1 MPQTLS
7 TIRRLCRGALVVAG
21 WALAPACAADLPPVY
36 INNLAPFAYEDHG
49 VMKGVIYDL
58 VNEIARRAGAGASVN
73 PLPFKRITAHLSDHP
88 DALAVVWRQPEND
101 SRYTWIVKLL
111 DERMMLV
118 ARRDSQVDISSVAA
132 ARHLRAGVVLGS
144 PADVIAHRLG
154 FEHIEAVSTAE
165 SNALKLAAGHIDVWL
180 AVPGVVDYG
189 QRRIGADP
197 SAVRYGAQIE
207 PVSMYLACAQHCD
220 KVEAARLR
228 AIVDAMARDGSY
240 AAILRRYNY

>member
-58 VNEIARRAGAGASVN
+58 VNEIARRAGA
-73 PLPFKRITAHLSDHP
+73 
-88 DALAVVWRQPEND
+88 LAVVWRQPENAD
-101 SRYTWIVKLL
+101 SYTWIVKLL

-118 ARRDSQVDISSVAA
+118 ASRDSHVDISSIAA

-207 PVSMYLACAQHCD
+207 PVSMYLACAQRCD
-220 KVEAARLR
+220 KTEAARLR
-228 AIVDAMARDGSY
+228 AIVDAMIKDGSY
-240 AAILRRYNY
+240 ARILHQYHY